1 MSKPSLDD
9 VLRPLKGFQRRTV
22 DHAFERL
29 FLAED
34 GTSRFLVADEVGL
47 GKTLVAR
54 GVIARAVEHLWEEV
68 RRIQIVYVCSN
79 GEIARANLP
88 KLRVGGEMERSYA
101 LATRLTEL
109 ATELAPRGGRSGLL
123 DSKLSLVSLTPSTSF
138 TMGIHGG
145 GRRREREILFQLL
158 HPLVGRW
165 VPLANLLQGRV
176 KDRNGW
182 RDGLRHRPPRIEPT
196 IRVRFSESFESC
208 TDLRRRLDEALNQ
221 WFFRYRPHWPD
232 EARWRRNGLIHELRR
247 LLARIC
253 LGVLEPDLVILDEF
267 QRFKPLLET
276 RKHHQSEA
284 ARLAQELFGAKAH
297 DGRSV
302 RTLLLSATPYKF
314 SLHRRRGD

>member
-1 MSKPSLDD
+1 
-9 VLRPLKGFQRRTV
+9 
-22 DHAFERL
+22 
-29 FLAED
+29 
-34 GTSRFLVADEVGL
+34 
-47 GKTLVAR
+47 
-54 GVIARAVEHLWEEV
+54 
-68 RRIQIVYVCSN
+68 
-79 GEIARANLP
+79 
-88 KLRVGGEMERSYA
+88 
-101 LATRLTEL
+101 
-109 ATELAPRGGRSGLL
+109 
-123 DSKLSLVSLTPSTSF
+123 
-138 TMGIHGG
+138 MGIHGG

-158 HPLVGRW
+158 HPIVGRW

-196 IRVRFSESFESC
+196 IRVRFSKSFESC

-232 EARWRRNGLIHELRR
+232 EARWRRDGLIHELRR

-302 RTLLLSATPYKF
+302 RTLLLSATPYKLYTADAEIEQEDHYADF
-314 SLHRRRGD
+314 LATTRFLFGDRESHVATLQGRLSRFAGALKRTAGILHCRRCQPRVGWAGGQGRGSSTPQRPQSAKWNTRCGR